1 MGWTLFMLLY
11 LILIGLLFYFFA
23 PEVMRLR

>member
-1 MGWTLFMLLY
+1 MLLY

-23 PEVMRLR
+23 PGVMRLGGA